1 MKLTWLL
8 RLYPR
13 AWRRR
18 YEDEFAALLEH
29 HPTSPRLILDIIL
42 GAIDAHLWPQVSAA
56 GRELAAKAA
65 GGGRAM
71 LSEEYQG
78 TVRIDPST
86 VVAVALSLLMLAMV
100 VAVGSIAILS
110 GETCPL
116 YLAP

>member
-1 MKLTWLL
+1 MKLTLLL

-13 AWRRR
+13 AWRQR

-29 HPTSPRLILDIIL
+29 HTTSPRLILDIIL
-42 GAIDAHLWPQVSAA
+42 GAIDAHLWPRVSAA

-71 LSEEYQG
+71 LSDECQG
-78 TVRIDPST
+78 TVRIDPSM
-86 VVAVALSLLMLAMV
+86 VVAVAMSLLLLAMC

-110 GETCPL
+110 SETCPL